1 MLPTRSERI
10 ADLTQALERH
20 KALAVLMTSWTK
32 TDELIIE
39 KSVHN
44 LRQTRLAISEVER
57 QQAEVEAALAKLL
70 EAEHD
75 ELFAAPAKLESQPP
89 PTCAEC
95 WGSGIVRV
103 LGAGGDYEDWPCQS
117 LFHSTPVGT
126 DAAPEP
132 PQTNQQ

>member
-57 QQAEVEAALAKLL
+57 QQAEVEAALAKL
-70 EAEHD
+70 EAQSDLAVEH
-75 ELFAAPAKLESQPP
+75 LGFGAFHITPKSESQPEVP
-89 PTCAEC
+89 DATPT
-95 WGSGIVRV
+95 R
-103 LGAGGDYEDWPCQS
+103 L
-117 LFHSTPVGT
+117 
-126 DAAPEP
+126 
-132 PQTNQQ
+132 